1 VTDEHPLDELAVY
14 ALDALDDVERLVV
27 EAHLTRCP
35 ACATVVDEH
44 RATLAALTADEPPP
58 PAVWQRIAAQ
68 TGAGDV
74 PTPLA
79 VMPSTPSTPAAPGP
93 SQPPPPPPARL
104 GGGSGLGDPAPPT
117 HLGPRGA
124 RGSRGSRTAGRS
136 APPRRW
142 VAISGVA
149 AAAALVVGGVAGVAA
164 SRDDEPA
171 NLADLAAAAL
181 EQPGASVATLATDDG
196 RDAARVVADGSTG
209 YIVLDDLPTLPAGQ
223 AYQLWRLGGDAP
235 VSLGVI
241 GDGREHVATVGIPTG
256 TDMLALSTE
265 PADGSVAPTGAIV
278 ATGRFA

>member
-1 VTDEHPLDELAVY
+1 VSDEQHPLDELAVY
-14 ALDALDDVERLVV
+14 ALDALDDDERLVV
-27 EAHLTRCP
+27 EAHLARCP
-35 ACATVVDEH
+35 ACATIVDEH

-79 VMPSTPSTPAAPGP
+79 VMPSARSTPTAPGP
-93 SQPPPPPPARL
+93 SLPAPDRPP
-104 GGGSGLGDPAPPT
+104 PAPPT
-117 HLGPRGA
+117 HLRPR
-124 RGSRGSRTAGRS
+124 RSRGSRRSGGS
-136 APPRRW
+136 APPGRW

-149 AAAALVVGGVAGVAA
+149 AAAALVVGGVVGVAIA

-171 NLADLAAAAL
+171 NLADLAAAAM
-181 EQPGASVATLATDDG
+181 EQPGASVATLAASDDG

-209 YIVLDDLPTLPAGQ
+209 YIVLDDLPTLPSGQ

-241 GDGREHVATVGIPTG
+241 GDGRQHVATVGIPAG

-265 PADGSVAPTGAIV
+265 PADGSVAPTGDIV
-278 ATGRFA
+278 ATGSFA